1 MAKRPASTDPA
12 MPKNSGDAEAAAAA
26 ATATDETNPPTTKK
40 LRIYPQHA
48 HCPSITASIIKA
60 LKWGDSRELLTPFLN
75 EEEKASIHKL
85 TRAQLCQ
92 LVDAR
97 VISGDVTPQQ
107 FWAVVGT
114 DRVRQQKR
122 KDRDKKKFQG
132 PLDPIVAEALM
143 KKNVLTVGM
152 GSSPVSIQLQ
162 QQQQPPPPVP
172 PPMAAAPTTAA
183 SSLTMFAKA
192 AASVPAASLPLPKPP
207 LPYLP
212 GMPPSATTTAPA
224 GSKPAA
230 AAATTAAPTPAM
242 NPPPPPV
249 RRPPFMPLPRPQY
262 KYILPAPPITKKPV
276 PPQFASTRRSST
288 NISNNETN
296 TNNIPLGIVI
306 GEPIPPNPFTPP
318 SVSGTFHSSAI
329 LALGPDG
336 KVIQPGKAT
345 AQMEYIYNKLI
356 VTLSQLNATPS
367 DILAMTVSVV
377 DIEKNGKDVL
387 AAHGKYMRNM
397 DGAFCTPCAYT
408 MNGVSGLMH
417 RGCVVQMQVTVMVRR
432 GLMANLMLDS
442 GSGSNGRRP
451 LSAPAA
457 PSSAPAPAAAAPAL
471 LPAVAKKTTKKTAAA
486 VNPVTGKR
494 GRGRPRKML

>member
-1 MAKRPASTDPA
+1 MPTSVMSKRPASTDLSV
-12 MPKNSGDAEAAAAA
+12 PKNSGDTEPA
-26 ATATDETNPPTTKK
+26 ATDATDPPTTKK

-60 LKWGDSRELLTPFLN
+60 LKWGASRELLAPFLN
-75 EEEKASIHKL
+75 EEEKTSIHKL

-97 VISGDVTPQQ
+97 VISGDITPQQ

-114 DRVRQQKR
+114 DRVRQQKK
-122 KDRDKKKFQG
+122 KDREKKKFQA

-143 KKNVLTVGM
+143 KKNVLMVGM

-162 QQQQPPPPVP
+162 QQPPPP
-172 PPMAAAPTTAA
+172 PPMAAAAA

-212 GMPPSATTTAPA
+212 GMPPLRGPPTTSAITTAA
-224 GSKPAA
+224 HGSKPPSTTTT
-230 AAATTAAPTPAM
+230 TTAAPTPAM
-242 NPPPPPV
+242 NPPPV

-262 KYILPAPPITKKPV
+262 KYILPAPPVTSKPI
-276 PPQFASTRRSST
+276 PTNFASTRRSST

-336 KVIQPGKAT
+336 KVIQSGKAT

-367 DILAMTVSVV
+367 DILTMTVSVV

-397 DGAFCTPCAYT
+397 DGAYCTPCAYS

-442 GSGSNGRRP
+442 GRSSIGRRP
-451 LSAPAA
+451 LPTPAPTAA
-457 PSSAPAPAAAAPAL
+457 SAPAPPAAAPAL
-471 LPAVAKKTTKKTAAA
+471 PPAVAKKTSKKSAAA
-486 VNPVTGKR
+486 VNPETGKR
-494 GRGRPRKML
+494 GRGRPRKLM